1 MQGKENA
8 GVEESLQ
15 WKGTPWQARLG
26 LAFQGPATPGRGAG
40 DSARGNSL
48 RRHHREAPPFPFLEW
63 PPAARWAP
71 ASEAFSVLAARG
83 QHNGQRGPTWR
94 GLQELM

>member
-1 MQGKENA
+1 MEGHAVA
-8 GVEESLQ
+8 GEA
-15 WKGTPWQARLG
+15 GTGLSGASHPWAWRGGLGARKQS
-26 LAFQGPATPGRGAG
+26 APPPPRG
-40 DSARGNSL
+40 
-48 RRHHREAPPFPFLEW
+48 PPFPFLER